1 MKELFELLFP
11 GLMLM
16 WVCFIAN
23 GVFMD
28 IFEEYRANTI
38 SRLISSGVTLGEI
51 LLSKILRCMVI
62 CWICEVLLILFTWVV
77 FDVGWKNP
85 IMLFVVLTSFNLFLL
100 GFLALVY
107 GYSRST
113 ELANGIVV
121 FFLLTSSILGGSL
134 VPFREL
140 PQALQKVGGWTMIRL
155 ANSGIESIFQS
166 RGTWEVLRSSL
177 LLTAAGAALISLGTL
192 VMRRRFES
200 GNVA

>member
-1 MKELFELLFP
+1 
-11 GLMLM
+11 
-16 WVCFIAN
+16 
-23 GVFMD
+23 
-28 IFEEYRANTI
+28 
-38 SRLISSGVTLGEI
+38 
-51 LLSKILRCMVI
+51 
-62 CWICEVLLILFTWVV
+62 
-77 FDVGWKNP
+77 
-85 IMLFVVLTSFNLFLL
+85 LL

>member
-23 GVFMD
+23 GVFVD

-38 SRLISSGVTLGEI
+38 SRLISSGVTLWEI
-51 LLSKILRCMVI
+51 LLSKILRCIVV
-62 CWICEVLLILFTWVV
+62 CWICELLLILFTWIV

-85 IMLFVVLTSFNLFLL
+85 IMLFIILTSFNLFLT
-100 GFLALVY
+100 GFLALAY

-113 ELANGIVV
+113 ESANGIIM
-121 FFLLTSSILGGSL
+121 FFLMTSSVLGGSL

-140 PQALQKVGGWTMIRL
+140 PQALQKIGRWTMIRM
-155 ANSGIESIFQS
+155 ANYGIESIFNS
-166 RGTWEVLRSSL
+166 RGIWEVLRPSL
-177 LLTAAGAALISLGTL
+177 FLITVGTLLIGLGTI
-192 VMRRRFES
+192 VMRKRFES

>member
-85 IMLFVVLTSFNLFLL
+85 IMLFVVLTSFNLLLL